1 LAVAYIDQEADHAQ
15 NDRPAHLRRAR
26 REAGQECG
34 QKKGQ
39 GMTKKISVLALV
51 LALTGPAY
59 ADPPAQQI
67 EFPPVAGQSP
77 ALVTPSNPFPVEE
90 QGGQGVDGSIRID
103 SGAAPQLL
111 FGGRV
116 PPHGFFVC
124 VGSAYNGAFL
134 VINDAGTATTGT
146 DNFSSIWLNVP
157 PDTTTPP
164 QHPCYVT
171 PPGYRPPGPVSV
183 VAGIPAGF
191 FMLVSARMW

>member
-1 LAVAYIDQEADHAQ
+1 
-15 NDRPAHLRRAR
+15 
-26 REAGQECG
+26 
-34 QKKGQ
+34 
-39 GMTKKISVLALV
+39 MTHKISALALV
-51 LALTGPAY
+51 LALAGPAY

-67 EFPPVAGQSP
+67 AFPPVVGQPP
-77 ALVTPSNPFPVEE
+77 ALVAPTNPFPVEE
-90 QGGQGVDGSIRID
+90 QGGQGVDGSIRIP

-111 FGGRV
+111 FGGQV

-124 VGSAYNGAFL
+124 VGSAVFGAYL

-146 DNFSSIWLNVP
+146 DNFSSIFLNVP
-157 PDTTTPP
+157 QDASVQP